1 MNRINRNQYQS
12 FPYHL
17 VDPSPWP
24 ILVSFSLLSLTLG
37 AVMYLQGFTH
47 GGQLLSLGF
56 TLTVFGM
63 ILWFR
68 DIITEGTK
76 KNIYP
81 LSFIGLIFIVKVIS
95 KELIQNL
102 FSHYKKIEQA
112 KFNSKEEFGYY
123 LAGLLEGDGSINLP
137 SIGKTS
143 LNRILNPRIIFTSHV
158 NNLEM
163 YLHVY
168 NQLGNIG
175 RFQLTGN
182 TLRFIIGDIAGIKLI
197 INLIHGKLRTPKNIR
212 FNQLIEFLNYKY
224 NLKIKESLL
233 NKSNLYS
240 NSWFTGFIEA
250 DGSFG
255 IKTNKRKLTRNL
267 APSTLSRDI
276 ILNNISLVFR
286 LDQRSHDI
294 STNSS
299 MRPIMQILADQL
311 NCKLLTFKYIPN
323 KEINEIRE
331 VYSVS
336 LTSPIK
342 LLSLIEYLN
351 KYKLLGTKYK
361 DFIDWEK
368 VYYMI
373 ISKTHLT
380 DAGYLEIMKIKENM
394 NSKRQFTNP
403 LTLLSNWE
411 K

>member
-1 MNRINRNQYQS
+1 
-12 FPYHL
+12 
-17 VDPSPWP
+17 
-24 ILVSFSLLSLTLG
+24 
-37 AVMYLQGFTH
+37 
-47 GGQLLSLGF
+47 
-56 TLTVFGM
+56 
-63 ILWFR
+63 
-68 DIITEGTK
+68 
-76 KNIYP
+76 
-81 LSFIGLIFIVKVIS
+81 
-95 KELIQNL
+95 
-102 FSHYKKIEQA
+102 
-112 KFNSKEEFGYY
+112 
-123 LAGLLEGDGSINLP
+123 
-137 SIGKTS
+137 
-143 LNRILNPRIIFTSHV
+143 
-158 NNLEM
+158 M

-351 KYKLLGTKYK
+351 KYK